1 MPGWARARARARVMV
16 RVRVRS
22 RARAR
27 ARDKD
32 RDRVRGAGQC
42 RVVVRHS
49 VRPAEGVVHIL
60 LIRLGLG

>member
-1 MPGWARARARARVMV
+1 MV